1 MQVLRR
7 FLVLCSANRCR
18 SQVAEGWLRHFSC
31 GRFEI
36 FSAGIDPKGVHP
48 LAVQVMA
55 ERGVD
60 LSGYTS
66 NRIEQFVDQPFDVV
80 ITVCNQAQ
88 EACPT
93 FPLAHRVIRRAF
105 EDPDQSTLAVQE
117 RAAVFRRIRDE
128 IHDWA
133 FRFVEVE
140 VGPKGAPVYGPHGCV
155 C

>member
-1 MQVLRR
+1 MFFDLI
-7 FLVLCSANRCR
+7 FFFNDTATTEIYTLSLHDA
-18 SQVAEGWLRHFSC
+18 LPIYFSC

-80 ITVCNQAQ
+80 ITVCDQAQ

-93 FPLAHRVIRRAF
+93 FPLAHRVIHRAF
-105 EDPDQSTLAVQE
+105 EDRKSV
-117 RAAVFRRIRDE
+117 V
-128 IHDWA
+128 
-133 FRFVEVE
+133 
-140 VGPKGAPVYGPHGCV
+140 
-155 C
+155 